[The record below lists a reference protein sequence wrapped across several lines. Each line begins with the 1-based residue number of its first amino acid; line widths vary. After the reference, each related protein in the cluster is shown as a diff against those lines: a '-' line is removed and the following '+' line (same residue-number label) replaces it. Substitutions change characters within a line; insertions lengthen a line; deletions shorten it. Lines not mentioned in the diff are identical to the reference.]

1 MTLAS
6 NDARWSTAEAIR
18 YGEFAEKS
26 FSWRCIEEP
35 SLRSLIKSCIS
46 KSTAALDLG
55 CGGGRII
62 HLLKQLGMPEDA
74 IFGIDSD
81 QALIRIAH
89 QKYPQARLV
98 CQDITQTPYDAM
110 PKIDLAT
117 AHFILQYLSVDDL
130 LQCLAELHRLLRPRG
145 YLAVG
150 LPHPVRVA
158 QQAGV
163 SYFARRSLRIPA
175 PWGGLTTS
183 SGLTVSDYLNCLI
196 EAGFALRRVTE
207 PDICKRCQGEA
218 GAHEYAVGPTRLMI
232 LAQARPMS

>member
-1 MTLAS
+1 LAS
-6 NDARWSTAEAIR
+6 DETTWSAAEAIR
-18 YGEFAEKS
+18 YEEFAEKS

-35 SLRSLIKSCIS
+35 CLRSLIEPCIS
-46 KSTAALDLG
+46 ETTAALDLG

-62 HLLKQLGMPEDA
+62 RLLEQLGMPEDA

-81 QALIRIAH
+81 QTLIQIAR
-89 QKYPQARLV
+89 QKFPQARLV

-150 LPHPVRVA
+150 LAHPARVA

-163 SYFARRSLRIPA
+163 SYFARSGHRIPA

-183 SGLTVSDYLNCLI
+183 SSLTVSDYLNCLI
-196 EAGFALRRVTE
+196 EAGFALGRIAE
-207 PDICKRCQGEA
+207 PDICKCCQHES
-218 GAHEYAVGPTRLMI
+218 GAHAYAFGPTRLMI
-232 LAQARPMS
+232 LAQARPVS

>member
-1 MTLAS
+1 MAS
-6 NDARWSTAEAIR
+6 DDTSWSTAEAIT
-18 YGEFAEKS
+18 YDEFAEKS

-35 SLRSLIKSCIS
+35 SLRSLIEPCIS
-46 KSTAALDLG
+46 ETTAALDLG

-62 HLLKQLGMPEDA
+62 RLLERLGMPENA

-81 QALIRIAH
+81 QTLIQIAH

-117 AHFILQYLSVDDL
+117 AHFVLQYLSVDDL
-130 LQCLAELHRLLRPRG
+130 LQCLAELHRLLTPVG

-150 LPHPVRVA
+150 LPHPARVA

-163 SYFARRSLRIPA
+163 SYFAGGRHRIPA
-175 PWGGLTTS
+175 PWGGLTRS
-183 SGLTVSDYLNCLI
+183 SSLTVSDYLNCLI
-196 EAGFALRRVTE
+196 EAGFALRRIAE
-207 PDICKRCQGEA
+207 PDIRKCCRHES
-218 GAHEYAVGPTRLMI
+218 GAHAYAAGPTRLMV
-232 LAQARPMS
+232 LAQARAIS